1 MRRIHPSRLPCV
13 RGTES
18 DSLPLGEKQVDALA
32 RLETWLQTLAEG
44 PARWLT
50 GQRLQPVEIARQ
62 LYVAMD
68 DGILV
73 TGDRPI
79 APNRYV
85 VTLGEADHA
94 PLAGIAVSL
103 QREFER
109 FVEAEAAGRGYRLAG
124 LPRVELRLD
133 TAHPSGRATVV
144 ATLDA
149 PPTDEPTPT
158 RTLHTVPRARRTASI
173 VLRALGNSWRVAPG
187 DRLVVGRDPSS
198 DIFLDHESVSRIHA
212 LVTFALIRGKT
223 PALEVEDRGSTNRT
237 WVEEKEVDSAVIA
250 PGGSLRF
257 GSVEVSVTGGRQD
270 GSST

>member
-1 MRRIHPSRLPCV
+1 MRRIHPSCVPCV
-13 RGTES
+13 RGTGS
-18 DSLPLGEKQVDALA
+18 DSLPLGVRHVDALA
-32 RLETWLQTLAEG
+32 RLESWLQTLVEG

-62 LYVAMD
+62 LSVAMD

-94 PLAGIAVSL
+94 PLAGIMDPL
-103 QREFER
+103 RREFER
-109 FVEAEAAGRGYRLAG
+109 FVEAEASGRGYRLG
-124 LPRVELRLD
+124 GPPRVELRLD

-144 ATLDA
+144 ATHDA
-149 PPTDEPTPT
+149 PPTDDPTVT
-158 RTLHTVPRARRTASI
+158 RALHTLPRPRRTPSI
-173 VLRALGNSWRVAPG
+173 VLRAMGKTWSLAQG
-187 DRLVVGRDPSS
+187 DRFVVGRDASS
-198 DIFLDHESVSRIHA
+198 DIVLDDVSVSRTHA
-212 LVTFALIRGKT
+212 LITFAMFRGKI

-237 WVEEKEVDSAVIA
+237 WVDGRIVDSAVIL
-250 PGGSLRF
+250 PGEALRF
-257 GSVEVSVTGGRQD
+257 GSVEVLVTD